1 MWTYVYALRSFH
13 AFFIAATLFICGI
26 CAAYSMH
33 SAIFCLAIATAC
45 IAITARMTSSAYK
58 TALLCLS
65 LFALGFVRCYWQ
77 QASYKA
83 MLQSLQQTTALHLYA
98 QVTDIKKADHP
109 RYKAVMVCSV
119 TARYTDDSMADYA
132 HSWNLQCYCA
142 TMPSCTVGD
151 TIQLHNVHITPA
163 RNNDFGTFLLKE
175 NLHATAFIKRAQCSL
190 VYHPAWSCA
199 RYLHELRQQITQQLH
214 SKCSPQ
220 TFGLIML
227 IFFGDRLQAK
237 KEYLATKELFNGWG
251 IMHFL
256 ARSGLHLVIFIVALN
271 YCLRRI
277 PLAFG
282 YKKLLLACICMLY
295 YLLSWSSISFVRALL
310 TFFWYT
316 TYTLCNLQIDGPRIV
331 MLVTTLCLVHNPM
344 LLFFLDFQL
353 SFGLTLVL
361 AVITRSTTNTKLA

>member
-1 MWTYVYALRSFH
+1 MWTYIYALRTFH

-26 CAAYSMH
+26 CAAYNMH
-33 SAIFCLAIATAC
+33 SAIFCAAAAITC
-45 IAITARMTSSAYK
+45 IAVTARMVSSKRK
-58 TALLCLS
+58 TILLCVG
-65 LFALGFVRCYWQ
+65 LFVLGFLRCYWQ
-77 QASYKA
+77 QASYKT
-83 MLQSLQQTTALHLYA
+83 MLQSLHQKTALQLQA
-98 QVTDIKKADHP
+98 QITDIKKADHP

-119 TARYTDDSMADYA
+119 NAQLQDGTTIAYP

-142 TMPSCTVGD
+142 TTPPCTVGD
-151 TIQLHNVHITPA
+151 TIQLHNIHITPA

-175 NLHATAFIKRAQCSL
+175 NLHATAFIKRAQCT
-190 VYHPAWSCA
+190 VTDHPTWSCA
-199 RYLHELRQQITQQLH
+199 RYLHELRQQIVEQLRI
-214 SKCSPQ
+214 KCSAQ

-237 KEYLATKELFNGWG
+237 KEYLAAKELFNGWG

-256 ARSGLHLVIFIVALN
+256 ARSGLHLVIFILALN
-271 YCLRRI
+271 YCLRHV

-282 YKKLLLACICMLY
+282 YKKFLLASICILY

-331 MLVTTLCLVHNPM
+331 MLVTTICLLHNPM

-361 AVITRSTTNTKLA
+361 AVITRYTTERKVA

>member
-1 MWTYVYALRSFH
+1 MWTYIYALRSFNT
-13 AFFIAATLFICGI
+13 FFIAATLFICGI

-33 SAIFCLAIATAC
+33 SSIFCVAIAVAY
-45 IAITARMTSSAYK
+45 IASTTRLATSASK
-58 TALLCLS
+58 TALLCFS
-65 LFALGFVRCYWQ
+65 LFTLGFMRCYWQ
-77 QASYKA
+77 QASYKT
-83 MLQSLQQTTALHLYA
+83 MLQSLHQKTALHLHA
-98 QVTDIKKADHP
+98 RVTDIKRADHP

-119 TARYTDDSMADYA
+119 TARLQDGMAVLYT

-142 TMPSCTVGD
+142 TTPACTVDD
-151 TIQLHNVHITPA
+151 TIELHNIQITPA
-163 RNNDFGTFLLKE
+163 RNNDFGAFLLKE
-175 NLHATAFIKRAQCSL
+175 NLHATAFIKRTQCTR
-190 VYHPAWSCA
+190 VYHPTWSCA
-199 RYLHELRQQITQQLH
+199 RYVHELRQQIVEQLRI
-214 SKCSPQ
+214 KCSAQ

-237 KEYLATKELFNGWG
+237 KEYLAAKELFNGWG

-256 ARSGLHLVIFIVALN
+256 ARSGLHLVIFILALN

-277 PLAFG
+277 PLAFA
-282 YKKLLLACICMLY
+282 YKKLLLACICILY

-316 TYTLCNLQIDGPRIV
+316 AYTLCNLQIDGPRIV
-331 MLVTTLCLVHNPM
+331 MLVTIICLLHNPM

-361 AVITRSTTNTKLA
+361 AIITRYTTDRKLA